1 MRKDK
6 KSFMI
11 LSEDL
16 PAFGKPNSGTSRSP
30 LRFHLV
36 SLILVDVSSVSGL
49 SLIWSKLILT
59 LTSFLINT
67 FLFNDILSDL
77 KQFDNNLIII
87 SCLFLSNLIMILKSC
102 LINSCLIIVYYSLCL
117 QANLSLLNMMIVKV
131 ETLISHPKWSFLFTE
146 DHDNQKDY
154 KVLHVQ
160 LLRYPISTCVVNAS
174 EAWSLGD

>member
-16 PAFGKPNSGTSRSP
+16 PAFGKPNPGTSRSP

-49 SLIWSKLILT
+49 SLISSKLILT

-67 FLFNDILSDL
+67 FLFNEILSDL
-77 KQFDNNLIII
+77 KQFDNNFEIL
-87 SCLFLSNLIMILKSC
+87 SHSFLS
-102 LINSCLIIVYYSLCL
+102 
-117 QANLSLLNMMIVKV
+117 
-131 ETLISHPKWSFLFTE
+131 
-146 DHDNQKDY
+146 DHC
-154 KVLHVQ
+154 VL
-160 LLRYPISTCVVNAS
+160 
-174 EAWSLGD
+174 